1 VNNEQ
6 VKQFIVEQLEVY
18 GPIETSDLNSFNF
31 IDSGHIDSLGLMK
44 FMIAL
49 EAEFDIK
56 FTDDELLSDQF
67 RVVQGLA
74 ELIRMKMI

>member
-1 VNNEQ
+1 MNNEQ